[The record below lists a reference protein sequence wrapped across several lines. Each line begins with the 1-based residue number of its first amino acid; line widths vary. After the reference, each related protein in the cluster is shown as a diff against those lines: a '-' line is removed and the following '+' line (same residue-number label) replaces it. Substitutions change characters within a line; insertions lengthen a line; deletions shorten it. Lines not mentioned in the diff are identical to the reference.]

1 MSNNNDLHT
10 FPIHSIMS
18 LIIPFHHYL
27 LLIDLKKMCEYQLI
41 HLNTPFIQ
49 FLSTKIEAFIT
60 EYNMFNKKFA

>member
-41 HLNTPFIQ
+41 HLNTIYTN
-49 FLSTKIEAFIT
+49 LEYKIWSI
-60 EYNMFNKKFA
+60 YNRVQNVQ